1 MALSSTQR
9 ASEQSTPRWKHDVF
23 LSFRGEDTRKGFIS
37 HLYHELDYWQ
47 AIKTFKDN
55 RDLERGTSISPELL
69 RAIEESQLAII
80 VLSPNYA
87 SSTWCL
93 DELTKVVECME
104 ARDTILPIFYGVDP
118 SQVRNQTGSF
128 AEAFTEHKEKLITK
142 KKVEQWKADLTKVA
156 NLCGWDSKN
165 FKCERE
171 LIEDIVKCVWRKVH
185 PSLTLSNY
193 PHKLVGM
200 NSGLERLGIL
210 LATDANDDRFIG
222 ITGMGG
228 IGKTTIAELVFERI
242 SHHFEVSS
250 FLANV
255 REVYAKHRTLV
266 DLQKQL
272 LFPVLK
278 EEIKQVWDELWG
290 TFFTKKCLH
299 NKKVLLIL
307 DDVDQLN
314 QLEILVGK
322 KDWFG
327 MGSRIIITTR
337 NERLLVEHGIDISYK
352 VEGLSDDEALEL
364 FSLNAFRKDQPE
376 EGFLELSKRFLNY
389 AKGLPLALKVLGC
402 SLYNEGQDV
411 WISALDQIEKCLDSK
426 IFDPLKISYDG
437 LNKMEKMI
445 FLDVACFHKGKGK
458 EQVIQILDHTRNI
471 SSRKGIHVLVEKS
484 MLTIEKFHDPFSIDI
499 MEMHDLMQEMA
510 WEIVGQESKEPG
522 ERSRLWLH
530 NDISHVFMNN
540 TGTGAIE
547 AIVLRLL
554 KLEEVDWKCEAFSS
568 MHGLRFIEFD
578 NLIFSSCPNFLPH
591 SLRSIH
597 WSWYP
602 SKFLPPSFQL
612 NSLTELSLHHGK
624 LVRLWDGTK
633 DFPNLKYMDVSYSD
647 KLTSTPDFTG
657 LPKLEKLNLEGCRNL
672 VEIHPSIAVLKRLR
686 TLDFSNCKSIKNLP
700 SEVKMDSLEYF
711 SLRGCSKVKKI
722 PQFARQMTKLSMLFL
737 DGTAIEEIPSSIECL
752 MEALEYLDLA
762 GTVLKEP
769 LVMMK
774 NLKLLSLRGSIAK
787 PRRWSGLAG
796 LFGIRKSPEPRP
808 QPWGLVLSSL
818 NRLCS
823 LLELDLSDCD
833 LSEGDIPNDIG
844 CLSSLRELYL
854 RGNNF
859 VSLPASIRSL
869 SQLWCFNLE
878 RCKRL
883 QLLPDL
889 PSNNEL
895 HVNVNDCTSLKRLS
909 YPSKL
914 SSRFANLYD
923 FTFSAVNCFRLV
935 EDEGW
940 SARIISTIMK
950 LATKGMYPDLYDKY
964 IVFPGSEI
972 SEWFNVQSEGHSLNV
987 ELPPESCTSW
997 LGVAFC
1003 VAFADHC

>member
-200 NSGLERLGIL
+200 NSGLERLGVL
-210 LATDANDDRFIG
+210 LETDANDVRFIG

-228 IGKTTIAELVFERI
+228 IGKTTIAKLVFERI
-242 SHHFEVSS
+242 SHHFEVSR

-266 DLQKQL
+266 DMQKQL
-272 LFPVLK
+272 LFPILK

-307 DDVDQLN
+307 DDVDQLD

-337 NERLLVEHGIDISYK
+337 NERLLVEPGMDISYK

-411 WISALDQIEKCLDSK
+411 WISALDQIKKCLDSK

-458 EQVIQILDHTRNI
+458 EQVIQILDHIRNI
-471 SSRKGIHVLVEKS
+471 YSRKGIHALVEKS
-484 MLTIEKFHDPFSIDI
+484 MLTIEKFHDPLSIDI
-499 MEMHDLMQEMA
+499 VEVHDLMQEMA

-522 ERSRLWLH
+522 EHSRLWLH

-540 TGTGAIE
+540 TGTRAIE

-554 KLEEVDWKCEAFSS
+554 KLEE
-568 MHGLRFIEFD
+568 
-578 NLIFSSCPNFLPH
+578 
-591 SLRSIH
+591 
-597 WSWYP
+597 
-602 SKFLPPSFQL
+602 
-612 NSLTELSLHHGK
+612 
-624 LVRLWDGTK
+624 

-672 VEIHPSIAVLKRLR
+672 VEIHPSIAVLKRFR

-700 SEVKMDSLEYF
+700 TEIKMDSLEYF

-722 PQFARQMTKLSMLFL
+722 PQFVRQMTKLSMLFL
-737 DGTAIEEIPSSIECL
+737 DGTVVEEIPSSIECL
-752 MEALEYLDLA
+752 VGLIVLDLCDCKSLLGLPSA
-762 GTVLKEP
+762 NC
-769 LVMMK
+769 
-774 NLKLLSLRGSIAK
+774 NLKSLDTLCI
-787 PRRWSGLAG
+787 SG
-796 LFGIRKSPEPRP
+796 
-808 QPWGLVLSSL
+808 
-818 NRLCS
+818 C
-823 LLELDLSDCD
+823 
-833 LSEGDIPNDIG
+833 
-844 CLSSLRELYL
+844 
-854 RGNNF
+854 
-859 VSLPASIRSL
+859 
-869 SQLWCFNLE
+869 
-878 RCKRL
+878 
-883 QLLPDL
+883 
-889 PSNNEL
+889 
-895 HVNVNDCTSLKRLS
+895 
-909 YPSKL
+909 SKL
-914 SSRFANLYD
+914 DKLLGGD
-923 FTFSAVNCFRLV
+923 GGFRV
-935 EDEGW
+935 
-940 SARIISTIMK
+940 S
-950 LATKGMYPDLYDKY
+950 
-964 IVFPGSEI
+964 
-972 SEWFNVQSEGHSLNV
+972 
-987 ELPPESCTSW
+987 
-997 LGVAFC
+997 
-1003 VAFADHC
+1003 